1 MSSPP
6 LSFGRPGFAR
16 LVQDKPVLAAALLVL
31 LAVAALFPYR
41 HFAGD
46 DAYITFRFA
55 RNLAEGG
62 GFAFNAGTP
71 TYGSTA
77 PLWVF
82 LIAGL
87 HKLGLDVPD
96 AAHLMNWIF
105 AVADILLFFRLA
117 WLYLESRTAAWI
129 ATLLLLADPWFIRW
143 SISGMENAL
152 ALALLMGM
160 LLSQLQLRNSG
171 LVNWLAPLLAALAG
185 LCRPE
190 MTLLSGLLVLDNL
203 LLERRRL
210 LANLVAACIAYG
222 VIFIPWLWYALSVFH
237 SPIPNTITAKVSGD
251 HLLALQRVGLYFAT
265 FWTFQALAIAAV
277 LLIGPLRQRCF
288 QQLRGQSGNWLLPVA
303 WAMILPA
310 FYIAGGAPVAGRYMV
325 FGLPCYLLIG
335 VTAWT
340 VLWSRF
346 PPLVGGAVVATLLLM
361 FFVQYK
367 YCWYITRWPQ
377 GMDPRIIDAA
387 LTLKSISHSTDQVAA
402 DQIGVLGY
410 YSDRAVLDT
419 YGLASPE
426 ILPYRRMKDPAAVW
440 RYVHER
446 GVQFLFVI
454 NTIEELSSL
463 DPVYKSLSLVRAM
476 PVQREGA
483 NAADGPTLYYLYR
496 TNWEPPTTAHL
507 AVK

>member
-1 MSSPP
+1 MTGAPAPFGPGSLSRFVQEKP
-6 LSFGRPGFAR
+6 L
-16 LVQDKPVLAAALLVL
+16 LAAAVLVL
-31 LAVAALFPYR
+31 LGVAVLFPYR

-62 GFAFNAGTP
+62 GFAFNAGIP

-87 HKLGLDVPD
+87 HRLGLDVPD
-96 AAHLMNWIF
+96 AAHVMNWVF
-105 AVADILLFFRLA
+105 AVADILLFFKLA
-117 WLYLESRTAAWI
+117 TLYLGRNSAAWI
-129 ATLLLLADPWFIRW
+129 ATVLLLADPWFIRW
-143 SISGMENAL
+143 SISGMENPL

-160 LLSQLQLRNSG
+160 LLSQLQLRNTG
-171 LVNWLAPLLAALAG
+171 RINWVAPVLAGLAG

-190 MTLLSGLLVLDNL
+190 MTLLSGLLLLDNL

-210 LANLVAACIAYG
+210 LANLVTACVLYG

-237 SPIPNTITAKVSGD
+237 SPIPNTITAKVSAD
-251 HLLALQRVGLYFAT
+251 HLLALKRVGLYFAT
-265 FWTFQALAIAAV
+265 FWTFQVLAILAI
-277 LLIGPLRQRCF
+277 LLVRPLRERMA
-288 QQLRGQSGNWLLPVA
+288 QQFRGSPGMWLLPVA
-303 WAMILPA
+303 WAVILPA

-335 VTAWT
+335 VAAWT

-346 PPLVGGAVVATLLLM
+346 PRLVGGAIAATLLLM
-361 FFVQYK
+361 VFVQYK

-387 LTLKSISHSTDQVAA
+387 LTLKRISSGTDQVAA

-410 YSDRAVLDT
+410 YSDRTVLDT

-426 ILPYRRMKDPAAVW
+426 VLPYRRMTDPAAIW

-446 GVQFLFVI
+446 GVQYLFVI
-454 NTIEELSSL
+454 NTIEELSGL
-463 DPVYKSLSLVRAM
+463 DPVYKSLSLVQAM

-483 NAADGPTLYYLYR
+483 NAAEGPTLYYLYR
-496 TNWEPPTTAHL
+496 TNWEPQA
-507 AVK
+507 AASAR

>member
-1 MSSPP
+1 MTGVTA
-6 LSFGRPGFAR
+6 SFGPSSLTRWTQDRPVMATA
-16 LVQDKPVLAAALLVL
+16 VLAL
-31 LAVAALFPYR
+31 LAVAVLFPYR

-87 HKLGLDVPD
+87 HRLGLDVPD
-96 AAHLMNWIF
+96 AAHVMNWIF
-105 AVADILLFFRLA
+105 AIACVVLFFRLA
-117 WLYLESRTAAWI
+117 ALYLGRNAAAWI
-129 ATLLLLADPWFIRW
+129 ATVLLLADPWFIRW
-143 SISGMENAL
+143 SISGMENPL
-152 ALALLMGM
+152 ALTLLTGM
-160 LLSQLQLRNSG
+160 LLSQLQLRNTG
-171 LVNWLAPLLAALAG
+171 RINWIAPLLAGLAG

-190 MTLLSGLLVLDNL
+190 MTLLSGLLLLDNL

-210 LANLVAACIAYG
+210 VANLVAACAIYA
-222 VIFIPWLWYALSVFH
+222 VIFVPWLWYALSVFH
-237 SPIPNTITAKVSGD
+237 SPIPNTITAKVSAD
-251 HLLALQRVGLYFAT
+251 HLLALKRVGLYFAT
-265 FWTFQALAIAAV
+265 FWAFQALAILAV
-277 LLIGPLRQRCF
+277 LFVKPLRARF
-288 QQLRGQSGNWLLPVA
+288 AQQFGGSLGIWLLPAA
-303 WAMILPA
+303 WAVILPA
-310 FYIAGGAPVAGRYMV
+310 FYIVGGAPVAGRYMV

-335 VTAWT
+335 VAAWMVVGT
-340 VLWSRF
+340 RF
-346 PPLVGGAVVATLLLM
+346 PRLVSGAIVATLLLM
-361 FFVQYK
+361 VFVQYK

-387 LTLKSISHSTDQVAA
+387 LTLKQISRPTDQVAA

-410 YSDRAVLDT
+410 YSDRTVLDT

-426 ILPYRRMKDPAAVW
+426 ILPYRRMSDPAAIW
-440 RYVHER
+440 RYVHQR
-446 GVQFLFVI
+446 GVQYLFVI
-454 NTIEELSSL
+454 NTIDELAGL
-463 DPVYKSLSLVRAM
+463 DPVYRSLSLVQAM

-496 TNWEPPTTAHL
+496 TNWEAQ
-507 AVK
+507 AAAAK

>member
-1 MSSPP
+1 
-6 LSFGRPGFAR
+6 LSRFI
-16 LVQDKPVLAAALLVL
+16 QDKPAVAAALLVV

-62 GFAFNAGTP
+62 GFAFNAGIP

-87 HKLGLDVPD
+87 HRLGLEVPD
-96 AAHLMNWIF
+96 AAHLLNWIF
-105 AVADILLFFRLA
+105 AIADILLFFRLA
-117 WLYLESRTAAWI
+117 LLYLGRNSAAWI

-143 SISGMENAL
+143 SVSGMENAL

-160 LLSQLQLRNSG
+160 LLSQAQLRNTG
-171 LVNWLAPLLAALAG
+171 RINWVAPLLAALAG

-190 MTLLSGLLVLDNL
+190 MTLLSVLLLLDNL

-210 LANLVAACIAYG
+210 LANLATACVTYG
-222 VIFIPWLWYALSVFH
+222 LIFIPWLWYALSVFH
-237 SPIPNTITAKVSGD
+237 SPIPNTITAKISSD
-251 HLLALQRVGLYFAT
+251 HLLALKRVGLYFAT
-265 FWTFQALAIAAV
+265 FWPFQGLAILAI
-277 LLIGPLRQRCF
+277 LLIRPLRQRFAQQF
-288 QQLRGQSGNWLLPVA
+288 QGSLGIWLLPLA
-303 WAMILPA
+303 WAVVLPA
-310 FYIAGGAPVAGRYMV
+310 FYVAGGAPVAGRYMV

-335 VTAWT
+335 VAAWT
-340 VLWSRF
+340 VVWSRF
-346 PPLVGGAVVATLLLM
+346 PRLVGGAVLATLLLM

-387 LTLKSISHSTDQVAA
+387 LILKEISRSTDQVAA

-410 YSDRAVLDT
+410 YSERAVLDT

-426 ILPYRRMKDPAAVW
+426 ILPYRRMTDPAAVW

-446 GVQFLFVI
+446 GVQYLFVI
-454 NTIEELSSL
+454 NTIEELAGL

-483 NAADGPTLYYLYR
+483 NAADGPTLYFLYK
-496 TNWEPPTTAHL
+496 TNWEPRTAVRR
-507 AVK
+507 AEK